1 MLLAAV
7 GNAIAA
13 GTTVVGARF
22 FAMFL
27 MPMGAVSSCGF
38 ICATLPRSFT
48 NFSPDQIIV
57 SWVANSFPRPLVKR
71 SAAIAI
77 CNMIGNT
84 ATIYGSYLYPSSDS
98 PQYRPGG
105 SANAAICVVVALLAL
120 VLRYIH
126 KWENKK
132 LQRAEGGQGTETGA
146 GGKTNVGSSRQV
158 PQPGFRYI
166 Y

>member
-27 MPMGAVSSCGF
+27 MPMGAVSSCES
-38 ICATLPRSFT
+38 IYAIPAYAVT
-48 NFSPDQIIV
+48 NLSTDQIIV

-120 VLRYIH
+120 LLRYIH

-132 LQRAEGGQGTETGA
+132 LERAEEDRNDATEG
-146 GGKTNVGSSRQV
+146 GGKATAASGRQL